1 MASVPKIIP
10 MKQLG
15 SAFAII
21 FFIQNIGLSLIPM
34 GIGRINQL
42 NTGAD
47 GVTNYTQTMLIFA
60 FFGIISILL
69 ALELLH
75 LDHKKHYGLEE
86 KNCK

>member
-1 MASVPKIIP
+1 
-10 MKQLG
+10 
-15 SAFAII
+15 
-21 FFIQNIGLSLIPM
+21 M